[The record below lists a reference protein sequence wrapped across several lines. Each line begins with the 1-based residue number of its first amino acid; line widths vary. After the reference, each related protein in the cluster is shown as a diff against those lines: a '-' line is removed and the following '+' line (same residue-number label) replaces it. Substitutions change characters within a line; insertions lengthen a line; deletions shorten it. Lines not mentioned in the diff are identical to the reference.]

1 MSKLKTFSDGFTV
14 LMAVY
19 QGDSP
24 RLLRSA
30 IRSVLENSLFP
41 DKFLLCADGPLKD
54 EMELEIKKWIDKFPN
69 VIKLVRNPKNEG
81 LSYALNRGIENIET
95 EWIVRADADD
105 VNYKNRFQTLADL
118 IKENPQL
125 ALVGSYIREVDES
138 GEPKGVRRVPLT
150 CTEIYNF
157 AKKRNPFNHMSVA
170 YRKSAVIDSGL
181 YPNIRLKE
189 DYALWVSMIK
199 NKQLMINIDLVLVD
213 ATVNDNFFKRR
224 GGIKYIIS
232 EFQLQKF
239 FYKNKIKSLL
249 NVILDFLIRS
259 LIFSLPH
266 KLRKFIYS
274 FFLRAK

>member
-1 MSKLKTFSDGFTV
+1 MSNYKTFSDGFTV

-24 RLLRSA
+24 KLLNRA
-30 IRSVLENSLFP
+30 IKSVLENSLFP
-41 DKFLLCADGPLKD
+41 DKFVICVDGPLTD
-54 EMELEIKKWIDKFPN
+54 EIELEIDKWISKFPN
-69 VIKLVRNPKNEG
+69 VIKLIRHPKNKG

-95 EWIVRADADD
+95 DWIVRADADD
-105 VNYKNRFQTLADL
+105 INHKNRFQMLADL

-125 ALVGSYIREVDES
+125 ALVGSYIREVDEFGYS
-138 GEPKGVRRVPLT
+138 KGVRKVPLK
-150 CTEIYNF
+150 CKEIYNY

-181 YPNIRLKE
+181 YPNIRFKE

-199 NKQLMINIDLVLVD
+199 KQHLMINIDSILVN
-213 ATVNDNFFKRR
+213 ATVNDNFFMRR
-224 GGIKYIIS
+224 GGIKYIKS

-249 NVILDFLIRS
+249 NAVFDFSIRS
-259 LIFSLPH
+259 LIFSLPQ
-266 KLRKFIYS
+266 KLRKIIYS
-274 FFLRAK
+274 NILRAK